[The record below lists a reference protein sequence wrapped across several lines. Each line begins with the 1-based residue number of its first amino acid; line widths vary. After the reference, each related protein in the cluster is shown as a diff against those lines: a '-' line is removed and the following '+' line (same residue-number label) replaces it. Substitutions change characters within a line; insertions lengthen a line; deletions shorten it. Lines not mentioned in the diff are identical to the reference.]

1 MKIKVDEEIA
11 DYIAS
16 IRAKTPRAQNIQ
28 LEVGSELH
36 LRRNVWFLGGT
47 WQIVFPGIEV
57 QDLEFLNWL
66 KKNRPED
73 LL

>member
-28 LEVGSELH
+28 PEVGSELH

-47 WQIVFPGIEV
+47 WQIVFPGAEV